1 MAEFEEVVAEFCGWL
16 SSSRDKPR
24 ALQRA
29 GINDVLRSLH
39 EAAGEIQI
47 AALHRGAVK
56 ASNSENIGCCARRP
70 KEGLLGNLK
79 EEAWA

>member
-1 MAEFEEVVAEFCGWL
+1 MAEFKEVVAELRAAVRLPRQTAGAPAR
-16 SSSRDKPR
+16 RDKR
-24 ALQRA
+24 CIA
-29 GINDVLRSLH
+29 VLARGR
-39 EAAGEIQI
+39 GEIQI